1 MFAQTCFSPSQK
13 ELPQKHSLLN
23 LTFERERERE
33 RDDDVDTR
41 RIRGVGVGGSS
52 KDGLGLINKS
62 RGWLAT
68 WHLLS
73 LSLTSF
79 FCLFVCFEGY
89 PSWVCL
95 LWNQSDATCCVGGV
109 CLRVRAGGV
118 TVRETDERQT
128 ENLSGLPKIPG
139 AFSRIVK
146 DTGFISAP
154 SKAKR
159 PFGTPCTSLP
169 PKTGI

>member
-1 MFAQTCFSPSQK
+1 M
-13 ELPQKHSLLN
+13 
-23 LTFERERERE
+23 
-33 RDDDVDTR
+33 
-41 RIRGVGVGGSS
+41 
-52 KDGLGLINKS
+52 
-62 RGWLAT
+62 
-68 WHLLS
+68 
-73 LSLTSF
+73 
-79 FCLFVCFEGY
+79 
-89 PSWVCL
+89 
-95 LWNQSDATCCVGGV
+95 
-109 CLRVRAGGV
+109 RVRAGGV